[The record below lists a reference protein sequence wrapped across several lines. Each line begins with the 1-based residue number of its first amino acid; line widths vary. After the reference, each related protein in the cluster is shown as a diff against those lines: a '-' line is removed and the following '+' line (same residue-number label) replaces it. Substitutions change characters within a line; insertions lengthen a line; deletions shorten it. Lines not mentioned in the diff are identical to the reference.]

1 MKSRSKGSTKIKQ
14 GLYAVPENK
23 LTYDDLLR
31 VLDVIKASEQF
42 SEVRVKVG
50 DMEVSLRRGVRDLGE
65 EPRAPFSPTAPAP
78 AAAPPVVP
86 AARPA
91 HAEAE
96 AFPEGSILI
105 RSPMVGV
112 FYCAPEPGA
121 KPFVEAGQVVA
132 PDTVVC
138 LIEVMKLFNSI
149 PAGCQGTVTRILV
162 SDAEPVE
169 YGQLLMVVEVVEP
182 R

>member
-1 MKSRSKGSTKIKQ
+1 MQ
-14 GLYAVPENK
+14 ENK

-42 SEVRVKVG
+42 SELRVKVG
-50 DMEVSLRRGVRDLGE
+50 DMEVSLRRGVGDSGE
-65 EPRAPFSPTAPAP
+65 GPRAPFSPAAPAP
-78 AAAPPVVP
+78 IAAPPVGAV
-86 AARPA
+86 ARPA
-91 HAEAE
+91 HAAAE

-112 FYCAPEPGA
+112 LYRAPEPGA
-121 KPFVEAGQVVA
+121 KPFIEAGQTVA

-162 SDAEPVE
+162 TDAEPVE
-169 YGQLLMVVEVVEP
+169 YGQVLMVVEP

>member
-1 MKSRSKGSTKIKQ
+1 LKSRSKNSTKIKQ
-14 GLYAVPENK
+14 GLYAVPENR

-50 DMEVSLRRGVRDLGE
+50 DMEISLRRGAGDPGE
-65 EPRAPFSPTAPAP
+65 APLAPSSPTAPPVAP
-78 AAAPPVVP
+78 V
-86 AARPA
+86 ARPA
-91 HAEAE
+91 HGAAE

-112 FYCAPEPGA
+112 VYRAPEPGA
-121 KPFVEAGQVVA
+121 KPFVEVGQAVDS
-132 PDTVVC
+132 DTVVC

-149 PAGCQGTVTRILV
+149 PAGCRGIVTRILV
-162 SDAEPVE
+162 SNAQTVE
-169 YGQLLMVVEVVEP
+169 YGQVLMVVEP
-182 R
+182 SS